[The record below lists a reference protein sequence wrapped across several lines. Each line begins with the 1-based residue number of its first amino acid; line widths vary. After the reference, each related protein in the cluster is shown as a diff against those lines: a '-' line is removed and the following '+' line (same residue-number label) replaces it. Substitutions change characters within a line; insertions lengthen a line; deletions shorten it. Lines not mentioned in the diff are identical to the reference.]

1 MLRAMLR
8 APAVSSKRP
17 TAAPTLFGV
26 GGVFVIGVATL
37 LLGIVLMAAW
47 NLLAPA
53 FFRGETFTREWA
65 EAHEPELTELRSG

>member
-1 MLRAMLR
+1 
-8 APAVSSKRP
+8 
-17 TAAPTLFGV
+17 
-26 GGVFVIGVATL
+26 VFVIGVATL